1 MRLMQTTEAP
11 RLPLTSLSDDER
23 LFYDGM
29 YEFADREV
37 RPLVRQMD
45 EQAKIPRP
53 LIDRLFELGVMG
65 IEIPE
70 SLGGGGA
77 TFFHSVLAV
86 EAFSRVD
93 PSIGVCVDVQNTL
106 FINALLRY
114 GSDDL
119 KQRYLPKVASAAL
132 GAYALSEAGSGSDA
146 FAMSVMCSRPSM
158 PPRSMK
164 AP

>member
-1 MRLMQTTEAP
+1 MRLMQTTDVP
-11 RLPLTSLSDDER
+11 RLPLTTVSDDER

-45 EQAKIPRP
+45 EQAKIPRG

-106 FINALLRY
+106 FINALLRW
-114 GSDDL
+114 GSEDV
-119 KQRYLPKVASAAL
+119 KRRYLPGLAADTV
-132 GAYALSEAGSGSDA
+132 GAYALSEA
-146 FAMSVMCSRPSM
+146 
-158 PPRSMK
+158 
-164 AP
+164 